1 MTNIDRLVPWIAEMV
16 PGARNVRIDGLD
28 RVEMGHSAE
37 TLLLTLSW
45 ADGAE
50 EHVEE
55 VALRVRPPAPG
66 LLEPYDL
73 QRQVDVLRALEP
85 TPVRAPRGRWYE
97 PTGQILGREFYVME
111 RLPGSV
117 YERGVPDYLM
127 ADPNRIRRMCESMV
141 EQLAAIHAVD
151 TTTAGLDGIGDGEH
165 YLSLEIDHWS
175 SEIRRVQRE
184 PLPALERLAA
194 AVREQVPRQCPAM
207 TLVHGDAKPGNFAF
221 EGSEVSAVFDWE
233 MATIGDPLADVGY
246 AEMLWVMPGYFTS
259 QPAALTV
266 DEFVALWEQLTG
278 IRTDNRPWYR
288 ALAGLKTAAIILVG
302 GHLFDDGHS
311 DDLRLGQMT
320 NAIHP
325 LTRQA
330 LHELGIDE
338 ELESGPV
345 LPRQE
350 RVREVEMA
358 RNR

>member
-1 MTNIDRLVPWIAEMV
+1 MDIDRLVPWITKMV

-37 TLLLTLSW
+37 TLLLTLNW
-45 ADGAE
+45 EDGAG
-50 EHVEE
+50 HHCEE
-55 VALRVRPPAPG
+55 VALRVRPPTPG

-73 QRQVDVLRALEP
+73 QRQVDVLRALEL
-85 TPVRAPRGRWYE
+85 TPVRSPRAYWLESSGE
-97 PTGQILGREFYVME
+97 VLGREFYVME
-111 RLPGSV
+111 RLLGSV
-117 YERGVPDYLM
+117 YERGVPDYLV

-151 TTTAGLDGIGDGEH
+151 TRTAGLDGLSDGER
-165 YLSLEIDHWS
+165 YLSSEIEHWAG
-175 SEIRRVQRE
+175 EIRRVQRG

-194 AVREQVPRQCPAM
+194 AVRDQRPRQCRTV

-233 MATIGDPLADVGY
+233 MAAIGDPLADVGY

-259 QPAALTV
+259 NPAALTV
-266 DEFVALWEQLTG
+266 DEFVALWERLTG
-278 IRTDNRPWYR
+278 IRTENRPWYR
-288 ALAGLKTAAIILVG
+288 ALAGFKTAAIILVG
-302 GHLFDDGHS
+302 GHLFDEGHS

-330 LHELGIDE
+330 LRELGIDE
-338 ELESGPV
+338 ELDPGLV

-350 RVREVEMA
+350 RVQEVELA

>member
-1 MTNIDRLVPWIAEMV
+1 MDIDRLVPWIGEMV

-45 ADGAE
+45 EDGGGD
-50 EHVEE
+50 HREE
-55 VALRVRPPAPG
+55 VALRVRPPTPG

-73 QRQVDVLRALEP
+73 PRQVDVLRALEP
-85 TPVRAPRGRWYE
+85 TPVRAPRAYWLE
-97 PTGQILGREFYVME
+97 SSGQILGREFYVME

-117 YERGVPDYLM
+117 YERGVPDHLV
-127 ADPNRIRRMCESMV
+127 ADPDRIRRMCESMV

-151 TTTAGLDGIGDGEH
+151 TSTAGLEGICDGEY
-165 YLSLEIDHWS
+165 YLSREIDHWAG
-175 SEIRRVQRE
+175 EIRRVQRG

-194 AVREQVPRQCPAM
+194 AVRDQLPRRCPSV

-266 DEFVALWEQLTG
+266 DEFVALWERLTG

-288 ALAGLKTAAIILVG
+288 GAR
-302 GHLFDDGHS
+302 
-311 DDLRLGQMT
+311 RL
-320 NAIHP
+320 
-325 LTRQA
+325 
-330 LHELGIDE
+330 
-338 ELESGPV
+338 
-345 LPRQE
+345 
-350 RVREVEMA
+350 
-358 RNR
+358 